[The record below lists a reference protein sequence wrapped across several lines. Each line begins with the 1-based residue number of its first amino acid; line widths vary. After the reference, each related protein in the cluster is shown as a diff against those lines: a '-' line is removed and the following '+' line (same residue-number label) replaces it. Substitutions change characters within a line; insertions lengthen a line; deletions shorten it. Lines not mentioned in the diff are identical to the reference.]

1 MYKACLKNKDIV
13 KIEKLR
19 GLLTSVRQ
27 IEPGIFP
34 EIYRFVEK
42 YKDDLNLL
50 ARNRYYRNMRKRKKV
65 QRREDVAF
73 V

>member
-1 MYKACLKNKDIV
+1 MN
-13 KIEKLR
+13 
-19 GLLTSVRQ
+19 
-27 IEPGIFP
+27 GIFP